1 MAVEDQ
7 QDIKQQAQDIVQD
20 EEGVVEQRQ
29 YSDDETKAMDH
40 GWVPKDQWKGPED
53 EWIPAKVFN
62 MRGEFFSRIARDK
75 QTINELKQSL
85 DALVDHNRKIEEVT
99 YKRALEDLKREKRAA
114 LEVGDPEAVM
124 RIDDEIDELKD
135 SADKQK
141 REFEQKIQVARQST
155 VPVEFEQWH
164 SDNQWY
170 QVDAELT
177 GYADGVGRQLAIQA
191 QQSGRPVDW
200 SKFYQEVSRKVRQK
214 FPEKFETR
222 TRKTVAAGDAVD
234 SNEDR
239 AANRPSS
246 GGSLRES
253 ELTDDQR
260 RIMNNILKTTN
271 MTKKEYLDQM
281 AKFEQRK
288 NGR

>member
-1 MAVEDQ
+1 MALEDQ
-7 QDIKQQAQDIVQD
+7 QDQQNQELDTNQ
-20 EEGVVEQRQ
+20 EVEQRQ
-29 YSDDETKAMDH
+29 YSDDEMKAMDH
-40 GWVPKDQWKGPED
+40 GWVPKDQWKGPDD

-124 RIDDEIDELKD
+124 RIDDEIDELRVN
-135 SADKQK
+135 ATKQK
-141 REFEQKIQVARQST
+141 QEFETKLQVAKRSA

-164 SDNQWY
+164 SENQWY
-170 QVDAELT
+170 QSDPELT
-177 GYADGVGRQLAIQA
+177 GYADGVGRQLAQQA
-191 QQSGRPVDW
+191 QASGKSVDW
-200 SKFYQEVSRKVRQK
+200 TKFYQEVSRKVRQK

-222 TRKTVAAGDAVD
+222 TRKTVAAGDTVD

-246 GGSLRES
+246 SGSIRES

-260 RIMNNILKTTN
+260 RIMNNILKTTK